1 MLILYCSYIYGYKNY
16 IKCVKTFLLAQLF
29 LLLKQYITNHSY
41 AWLSNQFANLLLT
54 LSKNPGALALASATA
69 A

>member
-1 MLILYCSYIYGYKNY
+1 MLILYCSYFCGYENY
-16 IKCVKTFLLAQLF
+16 IKCVKTFLLAKLF
-29 LLLKQYITNHSY
+29 LLLIQYITNHFY

-54 LSKNPGALALASATA
+54 FSKNPGALALASVTA